1 MESWVNKSNKTLSRL
16 LGERVTNGEIILSCV
31 FAFALLVILGL
42 AGNMDVAD

>member
-16 LGERVTNGEIILSCV
+16 LGEKITNGEVIFSCV
-31 FAFALLVILGL
+31 FAIALLVILGL